1 MGTNNKLTWWHR
13 IQRYFNW
20 YRLPS
25 PTPSSTPAV
34 SQPIA
39 PSPTPSST
47 PAVSQPI
54 APSPTPPISS
64 SSVLGACINEYT
76 SGTTVGACVY
86 ESTRVSVLGVN
97 IQDAPPH
104 NTAGYSDWY

>member
-1 MGTNNKLTWWHR
+1 MGTNNILTWWRR

-20 YRLPS
+20 YRL
-25 PTPSSTPAV
+25 
-34 SQPIA
+34 

-97 IQDAPPH
+97 IQNASPH